1 MDKYYKKNIKE
12 IFEYFKSSEHGLTDS
27 QYEKN
32 KKDFGTNVIKEKENK
47 SIIKVFFE
55 QFKDMLVI
63 ILVISAIIS
72 IFLNEIEST
81 IVIFVVLT
89 INALLGT
96 YQYQKAQKS
105 LDSLR
110 NLSSPISY
118 VIRNKE
124 VKKIRSYD
132 LVCGDVV
139 IINTGDVISADGR
152 IIEEEGIEINE
163 SSLTGESIAV
173 KKNNKIIKEDCEVCD
188 QKNMLFS
195 GTFCTKGHA
204 KYIVCNVGMET
215 QIGKIARDLNNIV
228 PQKSPLQNN
237 LNSFSKYLSI
247 IILIV
252 CGIIFLINFYRH
264 GSFLDSLMFA
274 VALAVAAIPEALST
288 IVTIVLAIGTEK
300 MAKENAIIK
309 DLKSVESLGCINVI
323 CSDKTGTLTQN
334 NMIVKETINYIE
346 INKFKKYVFLSTN
359 YDQYKVSN
367 NPNKLY
373 KRLYKYKL

>member
-12 IFEYFKSSEHGLTDS
+12 IFEYFKSSKHGLTDS

-152 IIEEEGIEINE
+152 IIEEGTHE
-163 SSLTGESIAV
+163 S
-173 KKNNKIIKEDCEVCD
+173 
-188 QKNMLFS
+188 
-195 GTFCTKGHA
+195 
-204 KYIVCNVGMET
+204 
-215 QIGKIARDLNNIV
+215 
-228 PQKSPLQNN
+228 
-237 LNSFSKYLSI
+237 
-247 IILIV
+247 
-252 CGIIFLINFYRH
+252 LINQ
-264 GSFLDSLMFA
+264 
-274 VALAVAAIPEALST
+274 
-288 IVTIVLAIGTEK
+288 
-300 MAKENAIIK
+300 KESYY
-309 DLKSVESLGCINVI
+309 KS
-323 CSDKTGTLTQN
+323 
-334 NMIVKETINYIE
+334 
-346 INKFKKYVFLSTN
+346 
-359 YDQYKVSN
+359 
-367 NPNKLY
+367 LY
-373 KRLYKYKL
+373 KQFENEGEVS

>member
-173 KKNNKIIKEDCEVCD
+173 KKNKRNHRHP
-188 QKNMLFS
+188 LRS
-195 GTFCTKGHA
+195 GRDPLLRRKGDRFDHRYPQTFRPVQGYLRFLQA
-204 KYIVCNVGMET
+204 PVFRSGE
-215 QIGKIARDLNNIV
+215 QARRGIADPFRRI
-228 PQKSPLQNN
+228 
-237 LNSFSKYLSI
+237 
-247 IILIV
+247 
-252 CGIIFLINFYRH
+252 
-264 GSFLDSLMFA
+264 
-274 VALAVAAIPEALST
+274 
-288 IVTIVLAIGTEK
+288 
-300 MAKENAIIK
+300 
-309 DLKSVESLGCINVI
+309 
-323 CSDKTGTLTQN
+323 
-334 NMIVKETINYIE
+334 
-346 INKFKKYVFLSTN
+346 
-359 YDQYKVSN
+359 
-367 NPNKLY
+367 
-373 KRLYKYKL
+373 